1 MSIRLSQVDKA
12 KISGAKFL
20 FLVDYCCLVNPTVCV
35 NRLEMH
41 KPLILELSCRLYLHL
56 SILLG

>member
-12 KISGAKFL
+12 KISGANFL
-20 FLVDYCCLVNPTVCV
+20 FLVDYRCLENPIVCA

-41 KPLILELSCRLYLHL
+41 KPPILELSSRLYLHF
-56 SILLG
+56 SILLE